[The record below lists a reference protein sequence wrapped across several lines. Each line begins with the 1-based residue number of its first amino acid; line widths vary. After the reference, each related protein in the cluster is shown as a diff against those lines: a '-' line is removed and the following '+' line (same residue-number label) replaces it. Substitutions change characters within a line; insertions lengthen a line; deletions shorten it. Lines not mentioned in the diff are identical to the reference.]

1 MMKSDFFISVVVP
14 CYNEEGN
21 ITLMVEELQKSLKPY
36 RYEILLVDDG
46 SSDSSPEIY
55 EQLAGKY
62 TGVNYIRFARNFGHQ
77 AALQAGIT
85 HARGDAV
92 ITIDADLQQP
102 PSLIPQ
108 LINKWQQG
116 AMIVEAMPIYT
127 DSIGWFKKY
136 SSYMYYKVLNKLSDY
151 PVVKSANDYRLIDK
165 KVAEVIR
172 QLPENHLYL
181 RGLYAW
187 MGFEKAFV
195 EYDHLKRIN
204 GETHYPLPKMIKL
217 AINGITSMSVK
228 PLRLALVM
236 GLIVSFISFV
246 IMAWALYLA
255 IYTNKT
261 VPGWTSNI
269 VSTVFLS
276 GIQLI
281 VLGIIGEYL
290 GKLFLENKRR
300 PNYIIEEMSLK
311 VQGSKFQVQ
320 GLKHD
325 NQKYEAIAE
334 SRFVGKEQK
343 TLNSEL

>member
-1 MMKSDFFISVVVP
+1 MKKSSFLISVVVP

-21 ITLMVEELQKSLKPY
+21 IALMVKELQKSLEPY
-36 RYEILLVDDG
+36 RYEIILVDDG
-46 SSDSSPEIY
+46 SSDSSPGIY
-55 EQLAGKY
+55 EQLCAEH
-62 TGVNYIRFARNFGHQ
+62 VEVCFIRFARNFGHQ
-77 AALQAGIT
+77 AALQAGIA
-85 HARGDAV
+85 HANGDAV

-102 PSLIPQ
+102 PSLIPS
-108 LINKWQQG
+108 LIEKWQQG
-116 AMIVEAMPIYT
+116 AMIVEAMPVYT

-136 SSYMYYKVLNKLSDY
+136 SSYLYYYILNKLSDY
-151 PVVKSANDYRLIDK
+151 PVVKSANDFRLIDK

-187 MGFEKAFV
+187 MGFKKAFV
-195 EYDHLKRIN
+195 EYRHLKRVN

-236 GLIVSFISFV
+236 GLIVSLISFI

-255 IYTNKT
+255 VYTTKT
-261 VPGWTSNI
+261 VPGWTSSI
-269 VSTVFLS
+269 VSTVFLA

-290 GKLFLENKRR
+290 GKLFIENKRR
-300 PNYIIEEMSLK
+300 PNYIIEKANIKNNNSNK
-311 VQGSKFQVQ
+311 VETGNGRVLAGEQI
-320 GLKHD
+320 
-325 NQKYEAIAE
+325 EAA
-334 SRFVGKEQK
+334 
-343 TLNSEL
+343 L